1 MSWELFCMKV
11 LFTIETLLLLLAV
24 LYVLRIFWPVR
35 AQVFN
40 DDEEIIVSIRNRHNL
55 KICFGIIIAM
65 IMLLT
70 LQ

>member
-1 MSWELFCMKV
+1 MKV